1 MFSFSKKDI
10 IKYAKDNKVNKGTLE
25 RVLRLVDILK
35 FINEYEEIKGKL
47 ALKGGTSINLA
58 YYNYL
63 RLSVDIDLDYIGSL
77 DKDIM
82 LKDRTIIEKSILT
95 YVESNNM
102 QYRPDKSRK
111 THALDSFVFNYNNY
125 FNSSDMLKIEINY
138 MNRVHLFECE
148 YKQITLPMASDVNI
162 LSLNKFDL
170 FASKMNALI
179 YRTTIRDIY
188 DIYNMINLKTIK
200 PEEME
205 FFKKSL
211 IFYLLLST
219 EDKLDIKLLFDECI
233 KRMSAFCNKRLPQYL
248 TATLTENDS
257 FEINK
262 AVSLISEFLN
272 ELKSRITNGE
282 FLFINEFPYN
292 QNSLFNDKCIDGKI
306 ANHPMIKWKQ
316 FNLNNN

>member
-10 IKYAKDNKVNKGTLE
+10 IKYAKDYKVNKGTLE

-200 PEEME
+200 LEEME

-272 ELKSRITNGE
+272 ELKSRITNDE

-292 QNSLFNDKCIDGKI
+292 QNYLFNDKCIDGKI

>member
-10 IKYAKDNKVNKGTLE
+10 IKYAKEYKVNKGTLE

-200 PEEME
+200 LEEME

-272 ELKSRITNGE
+272 ELKARITNDE

-306 ANHPMIKWKQ
+306 VNHPMIKWKQ
-316 FNLNNN
+316 FNLNNS

>member
-10 IKYAKDNKVNKGTLE
+10 IKYAKEYKVNKGTLE

-35 FINEYEEIKGKL
+35 FINENEEIKGKL

-219 EDKLDIKLLFDECI
+219 ENKLDIKLLFDECI

-272 ELKSRITNGE
+272 ELKSRITNDE
-282 FLFINEFPYN
+282 FLFINEFPHN
-292 QNSLFNDKCIDGKI
+292 KNSLFNDKCIDGKI

>member
-10 IKYAKDNKVNKGTLE
+10 IKYAKEYKVNKGTLE

-35 FINEYEEIKGKL
+35 FINECEEIKGKL

-148 YKQITLPMASDVNI
+148 YKQITLPMPSDVNI

-272 ELKSRITNGE
+272 ELKSRITNDE

-306 ANHPMIKWKQ
+306 VNHPMIKWKQ
-316 FNLNNN
+316 FNLNNS

>member
-10 IKYAKDNKVNKGTLE
+10 IKYAKEYKVNKGTLE

-35 FINEYEEIKGKL
+35 FINECEEIKGKL

-272 ELKSRITNGE
+272 ELKSRITNDE

-306 ANHPMIKWKQ
+306 VNHPMIKWKQ
-316 FNLNNN
+316 FNLNNS

>member
-10 IKYAKDNKVNKGTLE
+10 IKYAKEYKVNKGTLE

-179 YRTTIRDIY
+179 YITTIRDIY

-200 PEEME
+200 LEEME

-272 ELKSRITNGE
+272 ELKARITNDE

-306 ANHPMIKWKQ
+306 VNHPMIKWKQ
-316 FNLNNN
+316 FNLNNS

>member
-10 IKYAKDNKVNKGTLE
+10 IKYAKEYKVNKGTLE

-272 ELKSRITNGE
+272 ELKARITNDE

>member
-10 IKYAKDNKVNKGTLE
+10 IKYAKDYKVNKGTLE

-200 PEEME
+200 LEEME

-272 ELKSRITNGE
+272 ELKSRITNDE

>member
-1 MFSFSKKDI
+1 MFKFKKKDI
-10 IKYAKDNKVNKGTLE
+10 IKYAKDYKVNKGTLE

-233 KRMSAFCNKRLPQYL
+233 KRMNAFCNKRLPQYL

-272 ELKSRITNGE
+272 ELKARITNDE

>member
-10 IKYAKDNKVNKGTLE
+10 IKYAKEYKVNKGTLE

-82 LKDRTIIEKSILT
+82 LKDRTIIEKSILR

-219 EDKLDIKLLFDECI
+219 KDKLDIKLLFDECI

-272 ELKSRITNGE
+272 ELKSRITNDE

>member
-10 IKYAKDNKVNKGTLE
+10 IKYAKEYKVNKGTLE

-82 LKDRTIIEKSILT
+82 LKDRTIIEKSILR

-272 ELKSRITNGE
+272 ELKSRITNDE

-306 ANHPMIKWKQ
+306 VNHPMIKWKQ
-316 FNLNNN
+316 FNLNNS

>member
-10 IKYAKDNKVNKGTLE
+10 IKYAKDYKVNKGTLE

-148 YKQITLPMASDVNI
+148 YKPITLPMASDVNI

-200 PEEME
+200 QEEME

-272 ELKSRITNGE
+272 ELKSRITNDE

-316 FNLNNN
+316 FNLNHN

>member
-10 IKYAKDNKVNKGTLE
+10 IKYAKEYKVNKGTLE

-102 QYRPDKSRK
+102 QYRPDKSRE

-205 FFKKSL
+205 LFKKSL

-262 AVSLISEFLN
+262 AISLISEFLN
-272 ELKSRITNGE
+272 ELKSRITNDE

-292 QNSLFNDKCIDGKI
+292 KNSLFNDKCIDGKI
-306 ANHPMIKWKQ
+306 VNHPMIKWKQ
-316 FNLNNN
+316 FNLNNS